1 MSLYTYDDTDIV
13 INGVYSYRLK
23 NITKD
28 GESSYS
34 DIVTVNVRRAIV
46 IEPSV
51 NIFPNPA
58 HDLVN
63 VDIVKGESDVV
74 SVKLFDLTG
83 KVMTMNNMN
92 VIAGGNYATVQI
104 PVDNLPR
111 AAYILRINI
120 GDQVFAK
127 KITLV
132 R

>member
-1 MSLYTYDDTDIV
+1 M
-13 INGVYSYRLK
+13 
-23 NITKD
+23 
-28 GESSYS
+28 
-34 DIVTVNVRRAIV
+34 
-46 IEPSV
+46 
-51 NIFPNPA
+51 
-58 HDLVN
+58 
-63 VDIVKGESDVV
+63 DIVKGESDVV